1 MSANATGTSMSMAP
15 SDGGVLHQMWIPCV
29 VFAHMFAGYFLL
41 RMLTVMYPKAWADI
55 KRKLFCRG
63 SLKDQQ
69 VHAAKGEYHVA
80 AGLVNIWAKLVE
92 CRVGFYNMHQPS
104 ECRDQAVHCVY
115 CLQATARYSD
125 MPTLQNR
132 PTIVTVVHRDVKI
145 ILCKP
150 CLWFKISLHQVQA
163 AVKRFRCFQTSC
175 CCCQQLV
182 WTHRMRST

>member
-1 MSANATGTSMSMAP
+1 MSANATRTSMSMAP

-80 AGLVNIWAKLVE
+80 PGLVNIWAKFVE
-92 CRVGFYNMHQPS
+92 CRVGFYNMHKPS
-104 ECRDQAVHCVY
+104 ECRDQAVPLLLASNSTILRHANSAESSYNSHSCASRCQDYLVY
-115 CLQATARYSD
+115 AKAS
-125 MPTLQNR
+125 
-132 PTIVTVVHRDVKI
+132 
-145 ILCKP
+145 
-150 CLWFKISLHQVQA
+150 F
-163 AVKRFRCFQTSC
+163 
-175 CCCQQLV
+175 
-182 WTHRMRST
+182 